1 MNHWSSIKVEGMYIM
16 KMNNNESNFKGS
28 NAFSNTN
35 STFNS
40 GAPVPVTIYWDIENC
55 SVPNNMR
62 AYEVVVAIRNYGSS
76 IGVVRNISCFANLM
90 NLSTNFRNDLQ
101 LSGVLL
107 VDVPSGKPQASDM
120 AFLVEFL
127 KLACDCPPPHHI
139 ILISGDRDFST
150 VLHVLSMRGYQVT
163 LIHSSNALPV
173 LKSAANV
180 AIEWRKFLS
189 DFSSSTSKL
198 PDVVDNAVH
207 PPENNGNN
215 QHATQDSAKK
225 KKKKA
230 TKPETPPQ
238 PSPAK
243 PKSTAPPKKV
253 TPDTTK
259 SIFESGKFM
268 ELMKK
273 VMKTCKRDYFL
284 PTESAVQGTLRRLL
298 VTTLHA
304 ELTPSLWNEALN
316 RMMTDSTFSISG
328 TAPHRIIYMGN
339 DKFRGVDPNSPS
351 GVYGEEVWDALAQ
364 FIKEVHPIK
373 KQGRYGMACFI
384 KEKGPSTIKKLKL
397 GQITELVQ
405 LAIDKLWM
413 KHHKGFVETTDG
425 SSIHSQINSSHVSV
439 VHDLMAIIL
448 ECVRFITSKKNRVQI
463 GSLSGHLKTLGHLQT
478 LKQNGG
484 LRKFLEGFPFFELQ
498 TDSQHGTYVSVQ
510 VGLLDDMKDSQILQI
525 IREKLAT
532 VSHVAETDTS
542 HYVNFNN
549 TLHGIFANLT
559 TNNSYDT
566 VHSEQQTLNSIKF
579 PVYIGNLPFD
589 LDLSQLVKFVC
600 SENGI
605 IVENVILFTTQSGKS
620 KGLAVIE
627 CIDSDNQQKAL
638 ATLNGRLLLGRALLA
653 YPKLQQVKTASKK
666 LADNNNNNVH
676 DKKQDPNNNNQTKKS
691 PASQDSIQQKPKP
704 KGNDL
709 PSDTEMQKYLQSLQ
723 LPSYSSL
730 FTSNSHQSSGFNNGL
745 FSHLPEATF
754 EPNTS
759 SEFYDSE
766 ESDSDLIQ
774 FDDNTEIVF
783 ADSFDLDTNSNLL
796 TELENGFLDDFDDES
811 SESVN
816 HPVTVPQAINI

>member
-1 MNHWSSIKVEGMYIM
+1 L
-16 KMNNNESNFKGS
+16 
-28 NAFSNTN
+28 
-35 STFNS
+35 
-40 GAPVPVTIYWDIENC
+40 
-55 SVPNNMR
+55 R
-62 AYEVVVAIRNYGSS
+62 AYEVVVAIRNYGAS

-90 NLSTNFRNDLQ
+90 NLNINFRNDLQ

-189 DFSSSTSKL
+189 DCSSSTSKP
-198 PDVVDNAVH
+198 PDVVDHAEVH
-207 PPENNGNN
+207 LNGNSN
-215 QHATQDSAKK
+215 QHATQDSGKK

-230 TKPETPPQ
+230 PKPDNTPQ

-243 PKSTAPPKKV
+243 SKQTAAPKKV
-253 TPDTTK
+253 TPPPPDASK

-298 VTTLHA
+298 VTTLHT

-316 RMMTDSTFSISG
+316 RMLTDSAFTISG
-328 TAPHRIIYMGN
+328 VAPHRIIYIGN

-351 GVYGEEVWDALAQ
+351 GVYGEEVWDVLAQ

-384 KEKGPSTIKKLKL
+384 KEKGPNTIKKLKL

-405 LAIDKLWM
+405 LAIDKSWM

-425 SSIHSQINSSHVSV
+425 SSILPQSISHVSV

-559 TNNSYDT
+559 SNNSYDT
-566 VHSEQQTLNSIKF
+566 VHSEQQTLNSIRF

-627 CIDSDNQQKAL
+627 CIDGDNQQKAL
-638 ATLNGRLLLGRALLA
+638 ATLNGKLLLGRALIA

-666 LADNNNNNVH
+666 LADNNTPVN
-676 DKKQDPNNNNQTKKS
+676 DKKQDPNNNNHHPKKS
-691 PASQDSIQQKPKP
+691 PVPVLQDTQQQKPKA
-704 KGNDL
+704 KGSDL
-709 PSDTEMQKYLQSLQ
+709 PTDAEMQKYLQSLQ
-723 LPSYSSL
+723 LVQPPYASL
-730 FTSNSHQSSGFNNGL
+730 FTTHSQQPSGFNSGL
-745 FSHLPEATF
+745 FSHIPDVTF

-783 ADSFDLDTNSNLL
+783 ADSFDLDTNTNLL
-796 TELENGFLDDFDDES
+796 TELENGFLDDFDNES
-811 SESVN
+811 ADSVD
-816 HPVTVPQAINI
+816 HPVTVPQAVNI